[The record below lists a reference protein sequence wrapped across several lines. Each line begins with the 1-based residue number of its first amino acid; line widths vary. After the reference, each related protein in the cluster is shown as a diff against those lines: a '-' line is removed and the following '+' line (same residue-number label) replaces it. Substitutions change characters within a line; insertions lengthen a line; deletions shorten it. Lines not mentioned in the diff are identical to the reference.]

1 MNLYLHIEILER
13 EFQSKLLIAME
24 SASRGI
30 KVYMGRLKPYLMRD
44 FFVPGIILHKS
55 TTPSPSRINELRD
68 YKKKNFIVTSL
79 DEEWGMVNSNS
90 LDYLKLRYSEESID
104 LTKKVFTWGKFDFNN
119 LSKKFK
125 KYKKKFIL
133 SGNPRVDFWRKDFNF
148 FYKKKKIDYKN
159 YILFSLNF
167 TLLSKKELIQKSK
180 FLKET
185 NYVNR
190 GLTVNFLK
198 KRVKDSFRMYKEFSK
213 LIKSLSSKTNLT
225 IIVRPHPIDKLKNY
239 DFLNKYS
246 NVKVIKKGSI
256 SEWIHHAKIVVHSGC
271 AGGLEASARGIPTIS
286 YLPFESVH
294 GHKFSNKFS
303 IKTKN
308 IKKCLDIIK
317 KITSNNTKNKKQNL
331 KDFKPR
337 AYNLFSDKPGYKII
351 VEEFVKLMKAK
362 EIKNHNNDLFLKFK
376 FRVRDI
382 RSKILKLKYGNIK
395 FSFFDRNETLITFN
409 ILKELSPQFNN
420 LELDFIKKDIIQI
433 KRSDKII

>member
-1 MNLYLHIEILER
+1 MNLYLHIEIFER

-30 KVYMGRLKPYLMRD
+30 KVYMGRLKPYLIRD

-55 TTPSPSRINELRD
+55 ITPSQSKINELRD

-79 DEEWGMVNSNS
+79 DEEVGMVNSNS
-90 LDYLKLRYSEESID
+90 KKYLKLRYSQESLD
-104 LTKKVFTWGKFDFNN
+104 LTKKVFTWGKFDFDN
-119 LSKKFK
+119 LSKKYK

-133 SGNPRVDFWRKDFNF
+133 SGNPRVDFWRKDFKF
-148 FYKKKKIDYKN
+148 FFKKKKIDHKN

-167 TLLSKKELIQKSK
+167 TLLSKKEFIQKSK
-180 FLKET
+180 YLKET

-190 GLTVNFLK
+190 GLTINVLK
-198 KRVKDSFRMYKEFSK
+198 KKVKDSFRMYKEFSK
-213 LIKSLSSKTNLT
+213 LIKTLSKKTNLT

-239 DFLNKYS
+239 NFLNKYS

-271 AGGLEASARGIPTIS
+271 AGGLEASVRGIPTIS
-286 YLPFESVH
+286 YLPFDSIH

-303 IKTKN
+303 TKTKN
-308 IKKCLDIIK
+308 LKQCLDVIK
-317 KITSNNTKNKKQNL
+317 KITNNNTKIKKLNL
-331 KDFKPR
+331 KDIKSR

-351 VEEFVKLMKAK
+351 TDEFVKLMKVK
-362 EIKNHNNDLFLKFK
+362 KIKNHNNDLFLKFK
-376 FRVRDI
+376 FRIRDI

-395 FSFFDRNETLITFN
+395 FSFFDRNETLNTFD
-409 ILKELSPQFNN
+409 ILKELSPQFSN

-433 KRSDKII
+433 KKID